1 MIRDFNVRGFV
12 LLLRLVV
19 IAVSVAGFG
28 GSTAAQARQ
37 EKKEPAALPVPE
49 SKLAEKSKQF
59 ESLAPSIEIRNV
71 TIEKS
76 EYGMIFRVTVRNLVD
91 EGVLAYCFYL
101 RGSDPDSGAFTSAF
115 KPLRPEAQEFAIGP
129 LAEQVIEL
137 EFGEYIPYYR
147 LTLKAV
153 LFESNRGEGD
163 VDESDRMRDFIV
175 SPDMYKPATL
185 QEPPNEQLR

>member
-129 LAEQVIEL
+129 LAEQGHRARIRRVHSLLPTHAESRPLRIQSRRRRRRRVGPDARL
-137 EFGEYIPYYR
+137 YR
-147 LTLKAV
+147 VT
-153 LFESNRGEGD
+153 R
-163 VDESDRMRDFIV
+163 
-175 SPDMYKPATL
+175 YL
-185 QEPPNEQLR
+185 QACDASGTAE